1 MKLKK
6 EYIILAGI
14 IIALSVYLYTRS
26 SDRTLYELP
35 DMPKVAQKDITKL
48 QISMGQTVIV
58 LNRKDEKWYIA
69 PQEYPTDSQKV
80 KELLNAVEN
89 LTLTAL
95 VSESKN
101 YNRYDLDEAQKVN
114 VKVWQG
120 DNLKLDIDVG
130 KTASSFRHT
139 FVRPAG
145 EERVFH
151 AQGNLKNNFDVSVDG
166 LRDKV
171 VLTFKPIDIRQIR
184 IDKEQQSLTFNRTQ
198 APVEIK
204 APVAAA
210 EKKTEEPAPAQKL
223 VWMAADGQAV
233 DEAAVNQLLGTLSSL
248 RCEKF
253 IDNRRKEDFSGPLFT
268 LQLKG
273 ALEHSLSIF
282 SKTEEQDKSFPA
294 VSSGSNYAFLLSGSQ
309 VERIMKDPAA
319 FLQIQK
325 TDQKNPEPGKTE
337 NPSP

>member
-6 EYIILAGI
+6 EYIILALV
-14 IIALSVYLYTRS
+14 IIALSAYLYTRS

-35 DMPKVAQKDITKL
+35 DIPNVAQKDITKL
-48 QISMGQTVIV
+48 QITKGQTTIV
-58 LNRKDEKWYIA
+58 LNRKDEKWYIS

-101 YNRYDLDEAQKVN
+101 YNRYDLDEAQKIN
-114 VKVWQG
+114 VKLWQG
-120 DNLKLDIDVG
+120 DTLKLDIDVG

-139 FVRPAG
+139 FVRPSG

-151 AQGNLKNNFDVSVDG
+151 AQGNLKDKLDVSVDS
-166 LRDKV
+166 LRDKA
-171 VLTFKPIDIRQIR
+171 VLTFKPIDIQQIR
-184 IDKEQQSLTFNRTQ
+184 ISKEQQSLVFNRTQ
-198 APVEIK
+198 VPVEVK
-204 APVAAA
+204 APGAAA
-210 EKKTEEPAPAQKL
+210 EKKADGSAPAQKL
-223 VWMAADGQAV
+223 VWQTADGQPVNETAL
-233 DEAAVNQLLGTLSSL
+233 NQLLSTLANL

-253 IDNRRKEDFSGPLFT
+253 IDDRPKENLSGPLFT

-273 ALEHSLSIF
+273 AKEHSLSIF
-282 SKTEEQDKSFPA
+282 PKIEEQDKNFPA
-294 VSSGSNYAFLLSGSQ
+294 VSSGSNYPFLLPDGQ
-309 VERIMKDPAA
+309 VEQIMKDPSD

-325 TDQKNPEPGKTE
+325 TDQKKPEPEKTE
-337 NPSP
+337 SN

>member
-6 EYIILAGI
+6 EYIILALV
-14 IIALSVYLYTRS
+14 IIALSAYLYTRS

-35 DMPKVAQKDITKL
+35 DIPNVAQKDITKL
-48 QISMGQTVIV
+48 QITKGQTTIV
-58 LNRKDEKWYIA
+58 LNRKDEKWYIS

-101 YNRYDLDEAQKVN
+101 YNRYDLDEAQKIN
-114 VKVWQG
+114 VKLWQG
-120 DNLKLDIDVG
+120 DTLKLDIDVG

-139 FVRPAG
+139 FVRPSG

-151 AQGNLKNNFDVSVDG
+151 AQGNLKDKLDVSVDS
-166 LRDKV
+166 LRDKA
-171 VLTFKPIDIRQIR
+171 VLTFKPIDIQQIR
-184 IDKEQQSLTFNRTQ
+184 ISKEQQSLVFNRTQ
-198 APVEIK
+198 VPVEVK
-204 APVAAA
+204 APGAAA
-210 EKKTEEPAPAQKL
+210 EKKADGSAPAQKL
-223 VWMAADGQAV
+223 VWQTADGQPVNETAL
-233 DEAAVNQLLGTLSSL
+233 NQLLSTLANL

-253 IDNRRKEDFSGPLFT
+253 IDDRPKENLSGPRFT

-273 ALEHSLSIF
+273 AKEHSLSIF
-282 SKTEEQDKSFPA
+282 PKIEEQDKNFPA
-294 VSSGSNYAFLLSGSQ
+294 VSSGSNYPFLLPDGQ
-309 VERIMKDPAA
+309 VEQIMKDPSD

-325 TDQKNPEPGKTE
+325 TDQKKPEPEKTE
-337 NPSP
+337 TN

>member
-1 MKLKK
+1 MRLKK
-6 EYIILAGI
+6 EYIILAVI
-14 IIALSVYLYTRS
+14 IIGLSVYLYKRS
-26 SDRTLYELP
+26 SDRTLYKLP
-35 DMPKVAQKDITKL
+35 DIPKVAQKDITKL
-48 QISMGQTVIV
+48 QITKGQTVIV

-89 LTLTAL
+89 LRLTAL

-101 YNRYDLDEAQKVN
+101 YNLYDLDEAQKIN

-151 AQGNLKNNFDVSVDG
+151 AQGNLKNNFDVSVDN

-171 VLTFKPIDIRQIR
+171 VLTFKPTDIQQIQ
-184 IDKEQQSLTFNRTQ
+184 ISKEQQSLTFNRTQ
-198 APVEIK
+198 VPVEVK
-204 APVAAA
+204 APGAAA
-210 EKKTEEPAPAQKL
+210 EKKTEESAPAQKL
-223 VWMAADGQAV
+223 VWQVADGQTV
-233 DEAAVNQLLGTLSSL
+233 DEAALNQLLNTLANL

-253 IDNRRKEDFSGPLFT
+253 IDNRQKEDFSGPLFT

-273 ALEHSLSIF
+273 AVEHSLFIF
-282 SKTEEQDKSFPA
+282 PKTEEQDKNFPA
-294 VSSGSNYAFLLSGSQ
+294 VSSGSNYPFLLSGSQ
-309 VERIMKDPAA
+309 VERIMKDPSA
-319 FLQIQK
+319 FLK
-325 TDQKNPEPGKTE
+325 KPEAEAKKSE
-337 NPSP
+337 

>member
-1 MKLKK
+1 MRLKK
-6 EYIILAGI
+6 EYIILAVI

-35 DMPKVAQKDITKL
+35 DMPKVAQKDITKM
-48 QISMGQTVIV
+48 QISKGQTVIV

-80 KELLNAVEN
+80 KELLNAAEN

-101 YNRYDLDEAQKVN
+101 YNRYDLDEAQKIN

-171 VLTFKPIDIRQIR
+171 VLTFKPIDIQQIR
-184 IDKEQQSLTFNRTQ
+184 IEKEQQSLTFNRTQ

-204 APVAAA
+204 APGAAA

-233 DEAAVNQLLGTLSSL
+233 DEAAVNQLLGTLAGL

-253 IDNRRKEDFSGPLFT
+253 IDNRQKEDFSGPLFT

-294 VSSGSNYAFLLSGSQ
+294 VSSGSNYPFLLSGSQ
-309 VERIMKDPAA
+309 VERIMKDPSA
-319 FLQIQK
+319 FLKIQK
-325 TDQKNPEPGKTE
+325 TDQKKTEPGKTE

>member
-1 MKLKK
+1 MRLKK
-6 EYIILAGI
+6 EYIILAVI

-35 DMPKVAQKDITKL
+35 DMPKVAQKDITKM
-48 QISMGQTVIV
+48 QISKGQTVIV

-69 PQEYPTDSQKV
+69 PQEYPTDSQKI

-101 YNRYDLDEAQKVN
+101 YNRYDLDEAQKIN

-171 VLTFKPIDIRQIR
+171 VLTFKPIDIQQIR

-198 APVEIK
+198 VPVEIK
-204 APVAAA
+204 APGAAA

-233 DEAAVNQLLGTLSSL
+233 DEAAVNQLLGTLAGL

-253 IDNRRKEDFSGPLFT
+253 IDNRQKEDFSGPLFT

-294 VSSGSNYAFLLSGSQ
+294 VSSGSNYPFLLPGSQ
-309 VERIMKDPAA
+309 VERIMKDPSA

-325 TDQKNPEPGKTE
+325 TDQKKPEPGKTE